1 MQAKDIMSSPVITV
15 APDGDVRET
24 ARKLLDHR
32 ISAVPVVD
40 KAGKLVGI
48 ISESDLMRREDTGT
62 QRQPSWWLSLFT
74 DPDRQIASYVRS
86 HSLRVSDVMTPHVV
100 TVDEDTPLE
109 QVADVLGRKG
119 IKRVPVLRD
128 GALVGIVSRAD
139 LLRGLIVQ
147 RSGPAPSADDQ
158 TIKAAVLKG
167 LVEAGVNDRL
177 LNVVVSG
184 GTVHIWGVAESEKER
199 DAVRVA
205 AETAPG
211 VKTVQCNVDAIPDSA
226 RRVLWPD

>member
-1 MQAKDIMSSPVITV
+1 
-15 APDGDVRET
+15 
-24 ARKLLDHR
+24 
-32 ISAVPVVD
+32 
-40 KAGKLVGI
+40 
-48 ISESDLMRREDTGT
+48 
-62 QRQPSWWLSLFT
+62 LFT

-109 QVADVLGRKG
+109 EVADILGRKG
-119 IKRVPVLRD
+119 IKRVPVLRN

-139 LLRGLIVQ
+139 LLRGLIAK
-147 RSGPAPSADDQ
+147 RSGADVSADDRA
-158 TIKAAVLKG
+158 IKAAVVKG
-167 LVEAGVNDRL
+167 FADAGVNERM

-184 GTVHIWGVAESEKER
+184 GIVNVWGVAETEKER
-199 DAVRVA
+199 DAIRVA

-211 VKTVQCNVDAIPDSA
+211 VKAVHCNVDAIPDSA